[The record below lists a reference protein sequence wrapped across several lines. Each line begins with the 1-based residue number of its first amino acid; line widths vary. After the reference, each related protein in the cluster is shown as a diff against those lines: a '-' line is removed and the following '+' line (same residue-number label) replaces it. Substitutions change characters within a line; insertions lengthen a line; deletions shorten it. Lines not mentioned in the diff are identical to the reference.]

1 VRRAAGALLVAVGAA
16 LLLGVGV
23 RYARGAYAR
32 DQARAAWAALEARN
46 SVAAATASLANAHEP
61 ASYAPGA
68 LVGRLLI
75 PIVHLD
81 EVIAEGVGDDELD
94 AGPGHLPGS
103 ASPGEPGNAV
113 ISAHRDRHFHS
124 LGRVVLGDTVIT
136 ETRTRRTTWVIV
148 GRRIVGRYQPSL
160 FPTTEPTLTLTTC
173 WPIRYIG
180 PAPDRLILTA
190 KPVFKGVRVVEIRH
204 AGSQRL

>member
-1 VRRAAGALLVAVGAA
+1 MRRALGVALVIVGAA
-16 LLLGVGV
+16 LLLGVGY
-23 RYARGAYAR
+23 RYARGAYDR
-32 DQARAAWAALEARN
+32 DRARAEWAALEAHDA
-46 SVAAATASLANAHEP
+46 VASASALASAPTHTT
-61 ASYAPGA
+61 YAPGA

-75 PIVHLD
+75 PVVQLD

-124 LGRVVLGDTVIT
+124 LGRVVIGDTVIT
-136 ETRTRRTTWVIV
+136 ETRTARTTWVIV

-160 FPTTEPTLTLTTC
+160 FPSVQPELTLTTC

-190 KPVFKGVRVVEIRH
+190 KPVAVPPR
-204 AGSQRL
+204 A

>member
-1 VRRAAGALLVAVGAA
+1 MRRALGAALVVIGAA
-16 LLLGVGV
+16 LLLWVGAL
-23 RYARGAYAR
+23 YARGAYDR
-32 DQARAAWAALEARN
+32 DRARAAWAALEAHDA
-46 SVAAATASLANAHEP
+46 VADANTLASAPTHTTY
-61 ASYAPGA
+61 ASGV

-75 PIVHLD
+75 PAVQLD

-124 LGRVVLGDTVIT
+124 LGRVVIGDTVIT
-136 ETRTRRTTWVIV
+136 ETRTARTTWVIV
-148 GRRIVGRYQPSL
+148 GRRVVGRYQPSL
-160 FPTTEPTLTLTTC
+160 FPSAEPELTLTTC

-190 KPVFKGVRVVEIRH
+190 KPIAASPRV
-204 AGSQRL
+204 

>member
-1 VRRAAGALLVAVGAA
+1 MSGALE
-16 LLLGVGV
+16 
-23 RYARGAYAR
+23 RDSARS
-32 DQARAAWAALEARN
+32 AWAALEAKN
-46 SVAAATASLANAHEP
+46 AVASASTSLAAAPTHTT
-61 ASYAPGA
+61 YATGA

-75 PIVHLD
+75 PAVQLD
-81 EVIAEGVGDDELD
+81 EVIAEGVDDDELD

-124 LGRVVLGDTVIT
+124 LGRVTIGDTVIT
-136 ETRTRRTTWVIV
+136 QTRTRRTVWVITA
-148 GRRIVGRYQPSL
+148 RKIVGRYEPSL
-160 FPTTEPTLTLTTC
+160 FSSIEPELTLTTC

-190 KPVFKGVRVVEIRH
+190 KPVLAPPR
-204 AGSQRL
+204 A

>member
-1 VRRAAGALLVAVGAA
+1 VRRTLGSALIAFGALLVLYVGY
-16 LLLGVGV
+16 
-23 RYARGAYAR
+23 RYASGAYERDAAR
-32 DQARAAWAALEARN
+32 SAWAALEAHN
-46 SVAAATASLANAHEP
+46 AVASASALAAAPAHTT
-61 ASYAPGA
+61 YAAGA

-75 PIVHLD
+75 PVVKLD

-124 LGRVVLGDTVIT
+124 LGRVAIGDTVIT
-136 ETRTRRTTWVIV
+136 ETRTLRTTWVIT
-148 GRRIVGRYQPSL
+148 GRKIVGRYQPSL
-160 FPTTEPTLTLTTC
+160 FTSAEPQLTLTTC
-173 WPIRYIG
+173 WPIRYVG

-190 KPVFKGVRVVEIRH
+190 KPVLAPPR
-204 AGSQRL
+204 A

>member
-1 VRRAAGALLVAVGAA
+1 VRRSLGAALIAVGAA
-16 LLLGVGV
+16 LLLYVGY
-23 RYARGAYAR
+23 RYLTGAYERDAAR
-32 DQARAAWAALEARN
+32 TAWAELEARHA
-46 SVAAATASLANAHEP
+46 VANASLASAPTHTT
-61 ASYAPGA
+61 YAVGA
-68 LVGRLLI
+68 LVGRLII
-75 PIVHLD
+75 PAVKLD

-124 LGRVVLGDTVIT
+124 LGRVVIGDTVIT
-136 ETRTRRTTWVIV
+136 ETRTARTTWVIT
-148 GRRIVGRYQPSL
+148 GRKIVGRYQPSL
-160 FPTTEPTLTLTTC
+160 FPSTEPELTLTTC

-190 KPVFKGVRVVEIRH
+190 KPVVVPPR
-204 AGSQRL
+204 A

>member
-1 VRRAAGALLVAVGAA
+1 MRRA
-16 LLLGVGV
+16 LGVALIVLGV
-23 RYARGAYAR
+23 LVLSGVGYRYARGAYDR
-32 DQARAAWAALEARN
+32 DQARAAWAALEAHDA
-46 SVAAATASLANAHEP
+46 VASASSLASAH
-61 ASYAPGA
+61 SHTTYAAGA

-75 PIVHLD
+75 PAVQLD
-81 EVIAEGVGDDELD
+81 EVIAEGVGDDQLD

-124 LGRVVLGDTVIT
+124 LGRVVVGDTVIT
-136 ETRTRRTTWVIV
+136 ETRTSRTTWVIV
-148 GRRIVGRYQPSL
+148 SRSVVGRYEPSL
-160 FPTTEPTLTLTTC
+160 FPSEQPELTLTTC

-190 KPVFKGVRVVEIRH
+190 KPIVVPPR
-204 AGSQRL
+204 A

>member
-1 VRRAAGALLVAVGAA
+1 MRRALGLALIV
-16 LLLGVGV
+16 LGVLVLSGV
-23 RYARGAYAR
+23 GYRYARGAYDR
-32 DQARAAWAALEARN
+32 DQARAAWAALEAHN
-46 SVAAATASLANAHEP
+46 AVASASSLASAH
-61 ASYAPGA
+61 SHTTYAAGA

-75 PIVHLD
+75 PAVQLD
-81 EVIAEGVGDDELD
+81 EVIAEGVGDDQLD
-94 AGPGHLPGS
+94 AGPGHLPGT

-136 ETRTRRTTWVIV
+136 ETRTSRTTWVIV
-148 GRRIVGRYQPSL
+148 SRSIVGRYEPSL
-160 FPTTEPTLTLTTC
+160 FPSQQPELTLTTC

-190 KPVFKGVRVVEIRH
+190 KPIVVPPR
-204 AGSQRL
+204 A